1 MLNSH
6 AKAKCGHTQEVSALT
21 MAQLADKIKDA
32 EERECTRCRD
42 AKVKRIDS

>member
-6 AKAKCGHTQEVSALT
+6 AKFKCGHVQEVSALT

-32 EERECTRCRD
+32 EERPCQRCSD
-42 AKVKRIDS
+42 AKVKPIDS